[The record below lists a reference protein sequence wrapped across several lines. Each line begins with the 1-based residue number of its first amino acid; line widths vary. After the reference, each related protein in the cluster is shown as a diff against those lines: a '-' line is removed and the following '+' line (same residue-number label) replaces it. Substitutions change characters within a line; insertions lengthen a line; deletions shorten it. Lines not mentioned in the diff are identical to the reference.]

1 MMVVPRIVR
10 LQPGA
15 GGLNR
20 RDGHEGF
27 RGIEGFGGE
36 KNGDDA
42 VIEKGVL
49 CRILMNTIWE

>member
-1 MMVVPRIVR
+1 MMVVPHIVR
-10 LQPGA
+10 QQPGA

-36 KNGDDA
+36 KMEMMRSLKREFCA
-42 VIEKGVL
+42 EF
-49 CRILMNTIWE
+49 